1 MHIPFFTNHFHLAE
15 KQTKVCGQP
24 HDKYNL
30 HEDCLVCIYLFICY
44 FILFVF
50 TTFVLF
56 LTTLL
61 LAIVHHLHSVF

>member
-15 KQTKVCGQP
+15 KQTNVCGQP

-30 HEDCLVCIYLFICY
+30 NEDCLVCIYLFICY

-61 LAIVHHLHSVF
+61 LAIIHHLHSVF